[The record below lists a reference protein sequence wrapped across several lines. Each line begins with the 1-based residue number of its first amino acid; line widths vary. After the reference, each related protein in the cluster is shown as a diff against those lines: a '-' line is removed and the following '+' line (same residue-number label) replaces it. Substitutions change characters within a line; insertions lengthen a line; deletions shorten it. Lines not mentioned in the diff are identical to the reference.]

1 MPNAIQYAKYK
12 EKWNNDIDAHLKEK
26 KRVNE
31 AVKNKY
37 KNDSEYRD
45 KCINYQKGRRINMN
59 SNTDKKELLF
69 HTSTT
74 TTTSTF

>member
-12 EKWNNDIDAHLKEK
+12 EKWAADIQAHLKEK
-26 KRVNE
+26 HRVNE

-37 KNDSEYRD
+37 KNDTEYRE
-45 KCINYQKGRRINMN
+45 KCINYQKERRINIS
-59 SNTDKKELLF
+59 SNTDKKELL

-74 TTTSTF
+74 TSATTF

>member
-12 EKWNNDIDAHLKEK
+12 EKWAADIEAHLKEK
-26 KRVNE
+26 HRVNE

-37 KNDSEYRD
+37 KNDTEYRE
-45 KCINYQKGRRINMN
+45 KCINYQKGRRINIS
-59 SNTDKKELLF
+59 SNTDKKELL

-74 TTTSTF
+74 TTATTF